1 MSEKEKTVVELKK
14 EDRELLR
21 SLIDGIE
28 ERAKRQKES
37 SEPPKDDA
45 HKHWKASEVLNS
57 DCPEC
62 EVQAGEII
70 RETMRKR
77 RSNKEKYP
85 VKCVECGTPVKRD
98 EKDCP
103 TCGGTDATERS

>member
-1 MSEKEKTVVELKK
+1 MEVELKK
-14 EDRELLR
+14 EDRELLK
-21 SLIDGIE
+21 SVIDKMNQTI
-28 ERAKRQKES
+28 KPKKEIA
-37 SEPPKDDA
+37 SEKTEKTESNDA
-45 HKHWKASEVLNS
+45 HKHWKASEVLTS

-62 EVQAGEII
+62 EKQADEII

-77 RSNKEKYP
+77 RADKEKYP
-85 VKCVECGTPVKRD
+85 VKCVECGTPVKRE